1 MKNLELPKNVKLE
14 ILRLLSQQEGKLFNK
29 IDPVSFF
36 DLLLDLRARRSTD
49 ARFTDAK
56 GDLQQHYVNNNDW
69 TLEEILLDKYN
80 FINSDENFFKLL
92 DLVISPTVNST
103 EEEVKFFYYSLNP
116 ILNSYSLEYRL
127 KNINDDGISIFE
139 IDALDSENRKP
150 PTIPLL
156 RWFPAMW

>member
-1 MKNLELPKNVKLE
+1 MKNLQLSKNVKLE
-14 ILRLLSQQEGKLFNK
+14 ILRLLAQQEGKLFEK

-36 DLLLDLRARRSTD
+36 DLLLDLRTIPSTD
-49 ARFTDAK
+49 TRFTDAK

-103 EEEVKFFYYSLNP
+103 EEEVKFFYYRCLS
-116 ILNSYSLEYRL
+116 
-127 KNINDDGISIFE
+127 
-139 IDALDSENRKP
+139 
-150 PTIPLL
+150 T
-156 RWFPAMW
+156 